1 MDGQRVAAAVQ
12 AMETG
17 IVCDVVLV
25 ETDDGWTVSCPACPG
40 CHSQG
45 DGEADALANIREGIT
60 GWLKFEARDVESRTQ
75 RWLDEYR
82 EAGFPAKTAK
92 VSVERFGV

>member
-1 MDGQRVAAAVQ
+1 
-12 AMETG
+12 
-17 IVCDVVLV
+17 
-25 ETDDGWTVSCPACPG
+25 
-40 CHSQG
+40 
-45 DGEADALANIREGIT
+45 LANIREGIT

-82 EAGFPAKTAK
+82 EAGFPAKKAK